1 MKIGGI
7 YEKNLVFTLP
17 TWRISSFFI
26 DKSCVALGWDK
37 LAEDLSH
44 KTTQAIKK
52 DLLKAYPERETA
64 INIWASYFEKF
75 IHKIQIG
82 DMVLTYNSTE
92 RNYLLGE
99 ITGQYQY
106 APKMSFIGQTWPHI
120 RKTQWTS
127 KPISRDILSQNTK
140 NSLGTT
146 LTLSELQP
154 EQTKEILSLI
164 NNQPEKVVEQ
174 AQNIKE
180 ENAVIIDEARERLK
194 DRIMELDPDQM
205 EKLLKEILNAM
216 GYIAEQTPKG
226 PDRALDVFASKDGL
240 GLEDPRICV
249 EVKHR
254 NGKMGSKEIRQF
266 LGSRKEYDRC
276 IFVSTGGFTK
286 DARYEA
292 ERSTIPLTLLDIDRL
307 ADIIERYYD
316 NFSAEGKILLPL
328 KKTYLPL

>member
-1 MKIGGI
+1 MKKIWFLRSLHG
-7 YEKNLVFTLP
+7 ELVP
-17 TWRISSFFI
+17 FFI

-37 LAEDLSH
+37 LAEDLSQ
-44 KTTQAIKK
+44 KSTAALKK
-52 DLLKAYPERETA
+52 DLLRAYPERETA

-82 DMVLTYNSTE
+82 DMVLTYNSSE

-106 APKMSFIGQTWPHI
+106 NPKMYFLGQYWPHI
-120 RKTQWTS
+120 RKTKWNP

-146 LTLSELQP
+146 LTLSELQ
-154 EQTKEILSLI
+154 QDQVREILLLL
-164 NNQPEKVVEQ
+164 EKPSSAKETTLDT
-174 AQNIKE
+174 KE
-180 ENAVIIDEARERLK
+180 ENSIGIEEAFERLK
-194 DRIMELDPDQM
+194 DKIMSLDSDQM

-240 GLEDPRICV
+240 GLEDPRIFV

-254 NGKMGSKEIRQF
+254 KGKMGSKEIRQF
-266 LGSRKEYDRC
+266 LGSRKESDKCLY
-276 IFVSTGGFTK
+276 VSTGGFTK
-286 DARYEA
+286 DAHYEA
-292 ERSTIPLTLLDIDRL
+292 ERSNVPLTLVDIDKL
-307 ADIIERYYD
+307 ASIIERYYD
-316 NFSAEGKILLPL
+316 NFSAEGRTLLPL

>member
-1 MKIGGI
+1 MKKIWFLRSLHG
-7 YEKNLVFTLP
+7 ELVP
-17 TWRISSFFI
+17 FFI

-154 EQTKEILSLI
+154 EQTKEILSLM

-180 ENAVIIDEARERLK
+180 ENAAIIDEARERLK

-286 DARYEA
+286 DAKYEA
-292 ERSTIPLTLLDIDRL
+292 ERSTIPLTLMDIARL
-307 ADIIERYYD
+307 AGIIERYYD

>member
-1 MKIGGI
+1 MKKIWFLRSLHGELI
-7 YEKNLVFTLP
+7 P
-17 TWRISSFFI
+17 FFV
-26 DKSCVALGWDK
+26 DKSCVALGWEK
-37 LAEDLSH
+37 LAEDLSQ
-44 KTTQAIKK
+44 KSTASLKK

-82 DMVLTYNSTE
+82 DMVLTYNSSE

-106 APKMSFIGQTWPHI
+106 NPKMYFLGQYWPHI
-120 RKTQWTS
+120 RKTKWNS

-146 LTLSELQP
+146 LTLSELQ
-154 EQTKEILSLI
+154 QDQAREILQLL
-164 NNQPEKVVEQ
+164 EKPSSARETTLDT
-174 AQNIKE
+174 KE
-180 ENAVIIDEARERLK
+180 ENSIGIEEAFERLK
-194 DRIMELDPDQM
+194 DKIMSLDSDQM

-292 ERSTIPLTLLDIDRL
+292 ERSTIPLTLVDIDRL
-307 ADIIERYYD
+307 AGIIERYYD
-316 NFSAEGKILLPL
+316 NFSAGGKILLPL

>member
-1 MKIGGI
+1 MVLRSLHG
-7 YEKNLVFTLP
+7 ELVP
-17 TWRISSFFI
+17 FFI

-37 LAEDLSH
+37 LAEDLSQ
-44 KTTQAIKK
+44 KSTAALKK
-52 DLLKAYPERETA
+52 DLLRAYPERETA

-82 DMVLTYNSTE
+82 DMVLTYNSSE

-106 APKMSFIGQTWPHI
+106 NPKMYFLGQYWPHI
-120 RKTQWTS
+120 RKTKWNP
-127 KPISRDILSQNTK
+127 KPIARDILSQNTK

-146 LTLSELQP
+146 LTLSELQ
-154 EQTKEILSLI
+154 QDQVREILLLL
-164 NNQPEKVVEQ
+164 EKPSSAKETTLDT
-174 AQNIKE
+174 KE
-180 ENAVIIDEARERLK
+180 ENSIGIEEAFERLK
-194 DRIMELDPDQM
+194 DKIMSLDSDQM

-240 GLEDPRICV
+240 GLEDPRIFV

-254 NGKMGSKEIRQF
+254 KGKMGSKEIRQF
-266 LGSRKEYDRC
+266 LGSRKEADKCLY
-276 IFVSTGGFTK
+276 VSTGGFTK
-286 DARYEA
+286 DAHYEA
-292 ERSTIPLTLLDIDRL
+292 ERSNVPLTLVDIDKL
-307 ADIIERYYD
+307 ASIIERYYD
-316 NFSAEGKILLPL
+316 NFSAEGRTLLPL